1 MYGVHPVMMV
11 MGKQQKPGA
20 SPTAAGIFLLNSNA
34 METVLQPFPAGMI
47 VHLCTK
53 TAQFSNTHRISVFFT
68 STFV

>member
-1 MYGVHPVMMV
+1 MYGVQPVLMV

-47 VHLCTK
+47 VHWCTK
-53 TAQFSNTHRISVFFT
+53 TARFRNTHPISVFFT
-68 STFV
+68 RAFV